1 MVDTLPWPCPTEA
14 TEAPQRAGPARD
26 YHFAMTRSERI
37 TIVGL
42 VSFFAAAYI
51 LYGLFRH
58 WSFHSSYD
66 MAILDQIVWH
76 LARFEVPASSIKG
89 LANSFGDHFR
99 PIVALFA
106 PAYWLAPGPES
117 LIVLQGVLFAAAI
130 PPMFVFLR
138 RRLPVGPSV
147 ALCAAYGFFWGIQ
160 HAAAF
165 EVHEVA
171 FAPLIIAW
179 ALLALDTQRWVGFWA
194 AMLALMLVKEDMIPV
209 AGFFG
214 LVLVIRGHWRQGSL
228 LIALS
233 LLVFILVMRWLIP
246 WLSGASSPYMGL
258 YTDLLQKPWL
268 APVALVTPPGKL
280 MAVLLWLA
288 PFAFLSLASPL
299 LILAVPIALTLL
311 LPTGAAYWGISF
323 HHAAPLAP
331 ILALSAGDGLARLV
345 RHVRTPLAR
354 RRFLGWAAGVSVLL
368 SAILPGN
375 QPFWDLFSF
384 EHYRRHPDQHI
395 WNEMAALIPADASV
409 VAQAALL
416 PQLSHRQ
423 ALYLLEEADKDA
435 DFVAATSRLGP
446 WPAAGHEELAAWI
459 DARRRRDY
467 QPIVE
472 REGWILLRRIGA
484 PANPPSQQPGPQTT
498 TREP

>member
-1 MVDTLPWPCPTEA
+1 
-14 TEAPQRAGPARD
+14 
-26 YHFAMTRSERI
+26 MTRSERI
-37 TIVGL
+37 ALAGL
-42 VSFFAAAYI
+42 VTFFAAAYI

-76 LARFEVPASSIKG
+76 LARFEAPASSIKG

-99 PIVALFA
+99 PIIALFA

-117 LIVLQGVLFAAAI
+117 LIVGQGVLFAAAI
-130 PPMFVFLR
+130 APMFVFLR
-138 RRLPVGPSV
+138 RRLPMGPSV

-165 EVHEVA
+165 DVHEVA

-179 ALLALDTQRWVGFWA
+179 AVLALDTQRWVSFWA
-194 AMLALMLVKEDMIPV
+194 AMIALMLVKEDMIPV

-214 LVLVIRGHWRQGSL
+214 LVLMTRGRWRQGSL

-233 LLVFILVMRWLIP
+233 LLVFVAVMRWLIP
-246 WLSGASSPYMGL
+246 WLSGASSPYLGL
-258 YTDLLQKPWL
+258 YTDLLQRPWL

-299 LILAVPIALTLL
+299 LLLAVPIALTLL

-323 HHAAPLAP
+323 HHAAPLAA
-331 ILALSAGDGLARLV
+331 ILALSAGDGLARLA

-354 RRFLGWAAGVSVLL
+354 RRLLGWATGVSVVL

-384 EHYRRHPDQHI
+384 EHYRRHPDRPI
-395 WNEMAALIPADASV
+395 WSEMAALIPADASV

-423 ALYLLEEADKDA
+423 TLYLLEEKAVDA
-435 DFVAATSRLGP
+435 EFVAATSRLGP
-446 WPAAGHEELAAWI
+446 WPASGHEELVTWI
-459 DARRRRDY
+459 DARRRGGYR
-467 QPIVE
+467 PIFE
-472 REGWILLRRIGA
+472 REGWVLLRRIGSSS
-484 PANPPSQQPGPQTT
+484 NPSSQQPGQQTIALV
-498 TREP
+498 P